1 MRAGRRRAA
10 RRGAVGRNAERV
22 TYRPAWNAPLLVA
35 ETSARRARGGTAS
48 RARRVLCVRGERVG
62 HRPMAPGPPHLDDTR
77 GTETARAHLTD

>member
-22 TYRPAWNAPLLVA
+22 MYLPAWNAPLLVGDERA
-35 ETSARRARGGTAS
+35 PGARRDREPWA
-48 RARRVLCVRGERVG
+48 RVLCVRGERVG